1 MSSDTPKSPAAAQR
15 ATSAA
20 RKPVTSKPES
30 ELPKAVKALHL
41 GSGDPLLLLHG
52 FMMSPHCWEQT
63 AARLASQCEVYAPAF
78 AGHWGGERVDGWSV
92 DVHLLADR
100 IEDQLDDLGWRTCHI
115 AGNSLG
121 GWVGVELA
129 RRGRARTLT
138 LVAPAGG
145 WHAPSLTS
153 LRSNLKFLSLVPIVE
168 IGKRLGGF
176 AVNNPIAQ
184 RFALLFLSKNA
195 AAVSRRDAA
204 TAIMAA
210 LHCPSMLPF
219 VVTSMRG
226 PGQADLSTLETPVRL
241 LLSEYDRVIPNRVY
255 ARRYLKELP
264 ESADRIVVHGVGHV
278 PMLEAPDRIA
288 TLIAEHVYASRNRL
302 RAV

>member
-1 MSSDTPKSPAAAQR
+1 MTMPSDTSKPTTAAKRPARPPAAAKQ
-15 ATSAA
+15 APAM
-20 RKPVTSKPES
+20 
-30 ELPKAVKALHL
+30 PKAVKALHL

-63 AARLASQCEVYAPAF
+63 ATRLSSQCEVYAPAF
-78 AGHWGGERVDGWSV
+78 AGHWGGEDADGWSV
-92 DVHLLADR
+92 NVHTLADR

-145 WHAPSLTS
+145 WHAPSITQ
-153 LRSNLKFLSLVPIVE
+153 LRISLKFLSLVPIVE

-176 AVNNPIAQ
+176 AINNPIAQ
-184 RFALLFLSKNA
+184 RLALLPLSKNA
-195 AAVSRRDAA
+195 SAVSRADAA
-204 TAIMAA
+204 ACIMAA
-210 LHCPSMLPF
+210 LHCPTMIPF
-219 VVTSMRG
+219 VIAGLRG
-226 PGQADLSTLETPVRL
+226 PGQEDLSTLTTPVRL
-241 LLSEYDRVIPNRVY
+241 LLAEYDRVIPNRVY

-264 ESADRIVVHGVGHV
+264 DSADRIVVHGVGHV

>member
-1 MSSDTPKSPAAAQR
+1 MTMSSDASQSSAAARGSTR
-15 ATSAA
+15 ADQ
-20 RKPVTSKPES
+20 PQPI
-30 ELPKAVKALHL
+30 KALHL

-52 FMMSPHCWEQT
+52 FMMSPHSWEQT
-63 AARLASQCEVYAPAF
+63 AARLSTHCEVFAPAF
-78 AGHWGGERVDGWSV
+78 AGHWGGAPADGRSI
-92 DVHLLADR
+92 DVYALADQ
-100 IEDQLDDLGWRTCHI
+100 ICDQLDELGWRTCHI

-121 GWVGVELA
+121 GRVGVELA

-138 LVAPAGG
+138 LIAPTGG
-145 WHAPSLTS
+145 WHAPSLTQW
-153 LRSNLKFLSLVPIVE
+153 RINLKFLSLVPLVE

-176 AVNNPIAQ
+176 AIGNPLARRI
-184 RFALLFLSKNA
+184 ALLALTKHA

-204 TAIMAA
+204 AALAAA
-210 LHCPSMLPF
+210 LHCPAMIPMILGALRAPE
-219 VVTSMRG
+219 
-226 PGQADLSTLETPVRL
+226 QEDLSTLRTPVRL

-264 ESADRIVVHGVGHV
+264 ESADRILVNGVGHV

-288 TLIAEHVYASRNRL
+288 TLIAEHVYASRTRL

>member
-1 MSSDTPKSPAAAQR
+1 MTMPSDTAKSPAAAKR
-15 ATSAA
+15 AA
-20 RKPVTSKPES
+20 RPAAAAAKNPAMPKP
-30 ELPKAVKALHL
+30 VKALHM

-63 AARLASQCEVYAPAF
+63 ATRLSSQCEVYAPAF
-78 AGHWGGERVDGWSV
+78 AGHWGGEDADGWSI
-92 DVHLLADR
+92 DVHTLADR

-145 WHAPSLTS
+145 WHAPSITQF
-153 LRSNLKFLSLVPIVE
+153 RIGLKFLSLVPVVE

-176 AVNNPIAQ
+176 AINNPIAQ
-184 RFALLFLSKNA
+184 RLALLPLSKNA
-195 AAVSRRDAA
+195 AAVSRADTAA
-204 TAIMAA
+204 CIMAA
-210 LHCPSMLPF
+210 LHCPTMIPF
-219 VVTSMRG
+219 IVTSLRG
-226 PGQADLSTLETPVRL
+226 PGQEDLSTLTTPVRL
-241 LLSEYDRVIPNRVY
+241 LLAEYDRVIPNRVY